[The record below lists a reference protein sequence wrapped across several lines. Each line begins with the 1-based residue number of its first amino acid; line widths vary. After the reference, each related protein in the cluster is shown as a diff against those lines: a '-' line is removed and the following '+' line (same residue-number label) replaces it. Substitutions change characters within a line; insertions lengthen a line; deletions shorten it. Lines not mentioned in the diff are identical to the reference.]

1 MTWSDYMIIQKH
13 IGAQYNYR
21 HCSEKIN
28 KILVAMIRNA
38 KMNTH
43 KHTHIYTHIMG
54 IHIIKYIKCKST

>member
-21 HCSEKIN
+21 CWSEKIN

-38 KMNTH
+38 KMNTY
-43 KHTHIYTHIMG
+43 KHIHIYTYYG
-54 IHIIKYIKCKST
+54 YTYN